1 MKIRFFKIARR
12 MCVLAAKG
20 FAFVALAFVHAGEY
34 FDRRAS
40 EPVLSPED
48 QIEHLTTMI
57 WKQKAV
63 DAADHLIRLGYTPEE
78 IVGMVEINW
87 HPREYRGLAE
97 AEAAFKEM
105 VIQREASIA
114 EADQKKRSG
123 K

>member
-1 MKIRFFKIARR
+1 MKIRFCKIATRL
-12 MCVLAAKG
+12 CVIAANG
-20 FAFVALAFVHAGEY
+20 LAFSAMWFARLGKY
-34 FDRRAS
+34 FIYKAS
-40 EPVLSPED
+40 EPQLSPEE

-63 DAADHLIRLGYTPEE
+63 DAADHLIRLGYTPDE